1 MPEVSPCA
9 TVKLRLSPAGG
20 VQAAAGRETWYARS
34 LAVHVAWLGLLSAPL
49 IDRTA
54 ASPLGVGLLLAMRM
68 DRVLGMAIPPP
79 DHRSEDRSAAASAAR
94 QETSVSDRDALGSAR
109 LHSR

>member
-68 DRVLGMAIPPP
+68 GRVLGMAISAPERRDSGARRVRSQRAAGLSWGRLSPPT
-79 DHRSEDRSAAASAAR
+79 RSGSASA
-94 QETSVSDRDALGSAR
+94 
-109 LHSR
+109 